1 MLSAQFINTV
11 LVIAAA
17 AIALFIIYHIVKG
30 ILKLA
35 AIVLLLLLLYAG
47 LPLVYRR
54 KASGSGEEMMR
65 RLSEKLTWCGRGAM
79 IYLKRYCAP
88 LPKRR
93 SGSSAVP
100 DG

>member
-1 MLSAQFINTV
+1 MLSAQFVNTV

-47 LPLVYRR
+47 YLSYTGEKLP
-54 KASGSGEEMMR
+54 GSGEEMMR
-65 RLSEKLTWCGRGAM
+65 RLSEKVDVVRERGDDLFKTILRA
-79 IYLKRYCAP
+79 AP
-88 LPKRR
+88 ETKER
-93 SGSSAVP
+93 
-100 DG
+100 